1 MKTHEVLESCAWSV
15 RSFLYDGHV
24 CPVSLSL
31 LASEIV
37 IIMLA
42 SCLCSLEACLFALVA
57 VAACSSGRVL
67 HRHCLVVLLLLVVVL
82 LVVCGGGWFLLLRL
96 WDIVW
101 D

>member
-24 CPVSLSL
+24 CRVSLSL

-42 SCLCSLEACLFALVA
+42 SCLCSLEACLFALVV

-67 HRHCLVVLLLLVVVL
+67 YPQCLVVLLLVVLL
-82 LVVCGGGWFLLLRL
+82 LVVCGGGWFFLLRL
-96 WDIVW
+96 LDIVW